1 MKTAVMTD
9 TCLLDDPIIMESIHE
24 ASDELLRRYQSG
36 DNQSVPD
43 TMLLSE
49 SALSEWNTEEE
60 NIAWASL

>member
-9 TCLLDDPIIMESIHE
+9 TCLLDDPIILQSIHE

-36 DNQSVPD
+36 DHQSVPD
-43 TMLLSE
+43 TMLQSE